1 MIIILICKIKNNFH
15 AGRRKSACGSRPEGR
30 KRHRADN
37 RHKARKKTRSGGKG
51 LPSLD
56 GVPPEAVARGGPAR
70 GVNPLPPHS
79 RLTLA
84 KRSEAVRSGPERSGA
99 ERSGPERNGTGANPG
114 QPAPRALHAR
124 RTAPGLGAMRKP
136 PDAGRRRGET
146 GTEVETNGV
155 RRKPISRRKQR
166 PDGRCVGRSRPTARL
181 RERAGCRAVA

>member
-1 MIIILICKIKNNFH
+1 MIIILICKINNNFH
-15 AGRRKSACGSRPEGR
+15 AGRRKSACGSHPEGR

-84 KRSEAVRSGPERSGA
+84 KRSGT
-99 ERSGPERNGTGANPG
+99 ERNGTEANPG
-114 QPAPRALHAR
+114 QPAPRALRAR
-124 RTAPGLGAMRKP
+124 RTAPGIGAMRKP

-146 GTEVETNGV
+146 GTEVETNEV